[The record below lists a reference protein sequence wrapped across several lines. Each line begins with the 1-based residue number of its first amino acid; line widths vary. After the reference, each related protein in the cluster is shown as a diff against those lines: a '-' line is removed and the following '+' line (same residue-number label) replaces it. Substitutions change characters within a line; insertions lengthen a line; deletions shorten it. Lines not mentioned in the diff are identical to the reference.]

1 MNRKW
6 VRLILSLAIGLSVCL
21 SLPQIAGSETN
32 AALPDG
38 VIAKKRLLV
47 LHSYYKGFEW
57 TDLID
62 RGIGEAMYPF
72 GKDISIYTEYMDLK
86 RFPERQHI
94 ASLREVYRI
103 KYSKVRFDAI
113 LCTDDHA
120 FQFLLDFRD
129 ELFPGTPV
137 VFCGVNDFDPSL
149 LKGHPGFTGKQERL
163 NVKKTIEIALGINP
177 NLKRIIVVADTT
189 PTGVGTLKEIH
200 RVVPDFGRINF
211 QIYDDITMSDLLH
224 QIGQLN
230 HDDAVLLLN
239 FNRDKNGNN
248 FQHSETLALL
258 QAVSK
263 VPIYGVWDFHIG
275 RGIVGGVITSGIELG
290 KVAGNQ
296 AIRILSGE
304 KAEKI
309 PIETDFPQ
317 QIIFDDAV
325 MKKFGIKR
333 RNLPAETVLINLPM
347 TFYQVNK
354 KLIWTLS
361 GLLIFL
367 SVTTLVLILSTVQR
381 KRAQRALSRAHRAL
395 LALNRCKQAMIN
407 AKTETELIGQICQV
421 IVEIGGYRRAWIDPG
436 NHAGQPDRTFL
447 PLMIDNRI
455 EGFLGVQTAAD
466 GVPDKEEVDLLTKI
480 AENLSYGIMMQRLA
494 VERRKSAQELL
505 LSNEKLSLL
514 LESLPIIPFTCDP
527 ADNRISYVSP
537 VIEGITGY
545 PPSAFLGNA
554 DFWLD
559 KIHRADKERMNAFLS
574 GYDAEGKRQQQYRFL
589 CADGSYRWFNDIR
602 HLVHHPDQEH
612 PRIVGTWQDITKEKI
627 LQEES
632 DQRLQALIQADKLAS
647 LGEVVASVAHEINN
661 PNAFISYNIPLLRES
676 WEFFRPVVK
685 RDSAA
690 DPQWRFNGMS
700 ADDLCGEMDEMIA
713 DIDASS
719 QRINRVISELRDFAR
734 RDHEEA
740 DREIQ
745 INDVVRKALS
755 IVGPQIRKSFV
766 DSQLHLAPELPTI
779 RGHFTKLEQVVTNL
793 VVNASQA
800 VPADK
805 RTYLAI
811 KTERLKH
818 CEGVAIHVQD
828 SGSGIPFDVGERV
841 FEPFFT
847 TRHRQGGTGLGLSVS
862 RRLVDEHR
870 GAISYVSRPG
880 MGTRFSVYLPLGSSK
895 VIDIPP
901 ALMWIG
907 TADRLA
913 DLLRTLPQTT
923 QRFPSVITAATEH
936 EAWDV
941 IQEHPELKWVVID
954 PCAFGN
960 AVPEMLAR
968 IATEAPLLMRAC
980 CGEIPEVRAAWSD
993 TLLVDAWLRPPLER
1007 ALADFVLRKEM
1018 TCEDTDRGR
1027 RTDRLEVVEASPA
1040 PAAY

>member
-6 VRLILSLAIGLSVCL
+6 MRLVLTLSLGLSVCFL
-21 SLPQIAGSETN
+21 LPGIVGSQTSAPFPE
-32 AALPDG
+32 D
-38 VIAKKRLLV
+38 VIAKKKLLV

-62 RGIGEAMYPF
+62 RGIGEAMDPF

-120 FQFLLDFRD
+120 FQFLLDYRD
-129 ELFPGTPV
+129 ELFPGVPV
-137 VFCGVNDFDPSL
+137 VFCGVNDFDPSM

-163 NVKKTIEIALGINP
+163 NVKKTIEIALDINP
-177 NLKRIIVVADTT
+177 NLKRIVVVADTT
-189 PTGVGTLKEIH
+189 PTGVGTLKEVH
-200 RVVPDFGRINF
+200 RVAADFDGINL

-239 FNRDKNGNN
+239 FNRDKSGNN

-296 AIRILSGE
+296 AVRILSGE
-304 KAEKI
+304 KAENI

-317 QIIFDDAV
+317 QIIFDDSV
-325 MKKFGIKR
+325 MKKFGISR
-333 RNLPAETVLINLPM
+333 RDLPADTILINLPM

-354 KLIWTLS
+354 KLIWTLG

-367 SVTTLVLILSTVQR
+367 SVTTLVLILSTIQR
-381 KRAQRALSRAHRAL
+381 KRAQEALSKAHRAL

-407 AKTETELIGQICQV
+407 AKTETELIGQICHI
-421 IVEIGGYRRAWIDPG
+421 IVEIGGYRRAWVDSQSV
-436 NHAGQPDRTFL
+436 AGRPDGTSL
-447 PLMIDNRI
+447 PLVIENRI
-455 EGFLGVQTAAD
+455 EGFLCVQTPVCGMLD
-466 GVPDKEEVDLLTKI
+466 DDEMDLLTKI
-480 AENLSYGIMMQRLA
+480 TENLSYGIMMQRLA
-494 VERRKSAQELL
+494 VERRKSEQELL

-514 LESLPIIPFTCDP
+514 LKSLPIIPFTCDP
-527 ADNRISYVSP
+527 ADNRITYVSP

-545 PPSAFLGNA
+545 PPSAFLGDA
-554 DFWLD
+554 GFWLD
-559 KIHRADKERMNAFLS
+559 KIHRADRERMNAFLS
-574 GYDAEGKRQQQYRFL
+574 GDDAEGKRQQQYRFL

-602 HLVHHPDQEH
+602 HLVCHPDQER

-632 DQRLQALIQADKLAS
+632 DQRLQALVQADKLAS

-676 WEFFRPVVK
+676 WEFFRPAVK
-685 RDSAA
+685 CNSAA

-700 ADDLCGEMDEMIA
+700 ADELCGEMDEMID

-719 QRINRVISELRDFAR
+719 QRINRVISDLRDFAR
-734 RDHEEA
+734 RDHEDVE
-740 DREIQ
+740 REVQ

-766 DSQLHLAPELPTI
+766 DFTLDLASELPTI

-828 SGSGIPFDVGERV
+828 SGSGIPLDVGELV

-847 TRHRQGGTGLGLSVS
+847 TRHKQGGTGLGLSVS

-880 MGTRFSVYLPLGSSK
+880 SGTRFSVYLPLGSGK
-895 VIDIPP
+895 IIELPP

-907 TADRLA
+907 TVDRLA
-913 DLLRTLPQTT
+913 DLLRLLPQTT
-923 QRFPSVITAATEH
+923 QGFPSIITAATEH
-936 EAWDV
+936 EAWDA
-941 IQEHPELKWVVID
+941 IQEHPELKWVVVD
-954 PCAFGN
+954 ASGFGD
-960 AVPEMLAR
+960 AVPEMLAK
-968 IATEAPLLMRAC
+968 IAAEAPLLMRAC
-980 CGEIPEVRAAWSD
+980 CGEMPGENAPWSH
-993 TLLVDAWLRPPLER
+993 TSLVDAWLRPPLER
-1007 ALADFVLRKEM
+1007 TLADFVLRKEM
-1018 TCEDTDRGR
+1018 TDENTDRGR
-1027 RTDRLEVVEASPA
+1027 RTDRLEVVEAYPA